1 MAKGFRVT
9 GALLQRS
16 HFWKMKNASSHMG
29 MFHIQPPELQ
39 SAYSSSHHPA
49 AHCISMATSRPGPWM
64 LAMSARGRGEREGE
78 TERRNDI
85 KILRKI
91 AS

>member
-1 MAKGFRVT
+1 MAEGFRVT
-9 GALLQRS
+9 GALAWVSLQEDEECFLAHS
-16 HFWKMKNASSHMG
+16 HPSYRAHTA
-29 MFHIQPPELQ
+29 PLT
-39 SAYSSSHHPA
+39 HHPA

-64 LAMSARGRGEREGE
+64 LEMRARGREEREGE
-78 TERRNDI
+78 IERRNNI